1 MSFPSVGKTGLFA
14 AGFFISLFSSAS
26 LAQEAPGDYAPSDT
40 IFQEI
45 RLSSDGVTAVDTS
58 GYDWYFDFA
67 RGAFVAGILEDDDG
81 RDQPGEPRD
90 AAGDYTR
97 VEERCTEEIK
107 VKSFVGSIIVGY
119 DEYVDGDIIAYGR
132 VTVKGWVKG
141 DVTSI
146 DSRVLVTRTG
156 RVDGDI
162 MASEIVVK
170 DGGIVL
176 GEQLPVPVLPQGPT
190 DIDGIIIV
198 ASFTV
203 FFVFCG
209 FLIVT
214 LMPRQLGNITT
225 FLENSKIK
233 AYFIGLFFV
242 LVMPVLILLLAVT
255 IVGVVLVPLVPF
267 VYLFAILLGLV
278 AFGENMGRKISYR
291 ITGGSGSALFRAEIG
306 ILAIMSLW
314 FVTAILLS
322 STVAPEGFGILFLV
336 VSILVS
342 SYPVLTGVGAA
353 VMTRFGFKAYTNW
366 RELHRREGAGPAPA
380 PPPIPKAPPEPS
392 PTGFDD
398 ESDETSTEPT
408 S

>member
-1 MSFPSVGKTGLFA
+1 MSLSVVGKNGLFA
-14 AGFFISLFSSAS
+14 ASFFLSLSIGAS
-26 LAQEAPGDYAPSDT
+26 FAQEAPDDYAPSDT
-40 IFQEI
+40 VFQEI
-45 RLSSDGVTAVDTS
+45 RLSSDGVTAVDTG
-58 GYDWYFDFA
+58 GYDWYYDFT
-67 RGAFVAGILEDDDG
+67 RGSFVAGIVEDADL

-90 AAGDYTR
+90 AAGDYMR
-97 VEERCTEEIK
+97 VEDRCTEEIK

-141 DVTSI
+141 DVTSL
-146 DSRVLVTRTG
+146 DNRVLVSRTG

-162 MASEIVVK
+162 MASDIVVK

-176 GEQLPVPVLPQGPT
+176 GEQLPVPVLPRGPT
-190 DIDGIIIV
+190 DIDGLIIV

-214 LMPRQLGNITT
+214 LMPRQLGNISS
-225 FLENSKIK
+225 FLETSKIK

-242 LVMPVLILLLAVT
+242 MVMPVVILLLAVT
-255 IVGVVLVPLVPF
+255 IVGVVLIPLVPF

-278 AFGENMGRKISYR
+278 AFGEKLGRLVSGR
-291 ITGGSGSALFRAEIG
+291 LAGGSGSALFKSEIG
-306 ILAIMSLW
+306 ILALMGLW

-322 STVAPEGFGILFLV
+322 STFAPEGFGILFLV
-336 VSILVS
+336 VSICIS
-342 SYPVLTGVGAA
+342 SYPILTGVGAA
-353 VMTRFGFKAYTNW
+353 VMTRFGFKTYTSW
-366 RELHRREGAGPAPA
+366 RERHKREGVGPTPA

-392 PTGFDD
+392 PSGFD
-398 ESDETSTEPT
+398 EEPDETSTEP
-408 S
+408 SS